1 MGAIF
6 ISYRREDSEGQSGR
20 LFEDL
25 CDRFGADAVFMDVV
39 GIEPGQDFRAVIDTK
54 VAACSVLLSII
65 GRHWLSARDAA
76 GQRRIDDTADFV
88 RLETASA
95 LQRGV
100 TVIPVL
106 VQGARMPT
114 AADLP
119 ADLRDLAFRNAV
131 ELSHARWSSDLSLL
145 LASLQRLGFTPKDD
159 RAGVPLTLLGSS
171 RGGRQL
177 GSAHRPSWQMLA
189 AVLAVV
195 VVLAGA
201 WWALKH
207 QTHVQRAADAAA
219 QAALQQTLA
228 EARDSLAAVTA
239 VLAQTM
245 AQAQAREKEAE
256 QKAQAE
262 KDARIEREAAEREL
276 AAARALEQENER
288 LRRQALEARDTQR
301 AAAARQ
307 QAEAAKTATAQ
318 REQLLRLAT
327 LRESQARQAST
338 VASAS
343 RTAAVAAV
351 TLQTAAATDAARRL
365 QQGFGTHG
373 LRVNRVDYAPTAN
386 GKAQGSFRRT
396 GDRAWTEI
404 NAAGQPM
411 FRFVET
417 QRDEWSVYL
426 HDSQRDVRIQLDLYT
441 RRVNYSDK
449 DNPALRKLYD
459 LVDAA

>member
-25 CDRFGADAVFMDVV
+25 CDRFGAEAVFMDVV

-76 GQRRIDDTADFV
+76 GQRRIDDAADFV

-95 LQRGV
+95 LKRGV

-131 ELSHARWSSDLSLL
+131 ELSHARWSSDLALL
-145 LASLQRLGFTPKDD
+145 LASLQRLGFTPQDGS
-159 RAGVPLTLLGSS
+159 AGAPLTLLGSS
-171 RGGRQL
+171 RGGRQPVS
-177 GSAHRPSWQMLA
+177 GHRPSWQMVA
-189 AVLAVV
+189 TVVAVA

-201 WWALKH
+201 WWALDR
-207 QTHVQRAADAAA
+207 QTHAQRAADAAA

-228 EARDSLAAVTA
+228 EARDSLAAATA
-239 VLAQTM
+239 ALAQTM

-262 KDARIEREAAEREL
+262 QAARRERETAEREL
-276 AAARALEQENER
+276 AAARAQEQEQER
-288 LRRQALEARDTQR
+288 VRRQALEARDAER
-301 AAAARQ
+301 AAAARR
-307 QAEAAKTATAQ
+307 QAEVAKNTTAE
-318 REQLLRLAT
+318 REQLLRQAA
-327 LRESQARQAST
+327 LRENQARQAST

-365 QQGFGTHG
+365 QQGFGTNG
-373 LRVNRVDYAPTAN
+373 LRVTRVDYAHSAN

-396 GDRAWTEI
+396 GDRAWAEI

-441 RRVNYSDK
+441 RRVNYSDTG
-449 DNPALRKLYD
+449 NPALRRLYD
-459 LVDAA
+459 LVDAG

>member
-76 GQRRIDDTADFV
+76 GQRRIDDAADFV

-131 ELSHARWSSDLSLL
+131 ELSHARWSSDLNLL
-145 LASLQRLGFTPKDD
+145 LASLQRLGFTPQDD
-159 RAGVPLTLLGSS
+159 SAGAPLTLLGSS
-171 RGGRQL
+171 RVGRQR
-177 GSAHRPSWQMLA
+177 GAGHRPSWQMVAAGLA
-189 AVLAVV
+189 TA

-201 WWALKH
+201 WWALDR
-207 QTHVQRAADAAA
+207 QTDAQRADAAS

-228 EARDSLAAVTA
+228 EARDSLAAATA
-239 VLAQTM
+239 ALAQTM

-262 KDARIEREAAEREL
+262 KDARLEREAAEREL
-276 AAARALEQENER
+276 AAARVLEQENER
-288 LRRQALEARDTQR
+288 LRRLAVEARDAQR

-307 QAEAAKTATAQ
+307 QTEVAKAATAQ
-318 REQLLRLAT
+318 REELLRQAA
-327 LRESQARQAST
+327 LRESQARQTAA

-351 TLQTAAATDAARRL
+351 TMQTAAATDAARRL

-373 LRVNRVDYAPTAN
+373 LRVTRVDYAPSAN
-386 GKAQGSFRRT
+386 GTAQGSFRRT
-396 GDRAWTEI
+396 GDRAWAEY
-404 NAAGQPM
+404 NAAGQPL

-426 HDSQRDVRIQLDLYT
+426 NDSQRPVRVQLDLYT
-441 RRVNYSDK
+441 RRVNYSDSA
-449 DNPALRKLYD
+449 NPVLRKLYD
-459 LVDAA
+459 LVDAH